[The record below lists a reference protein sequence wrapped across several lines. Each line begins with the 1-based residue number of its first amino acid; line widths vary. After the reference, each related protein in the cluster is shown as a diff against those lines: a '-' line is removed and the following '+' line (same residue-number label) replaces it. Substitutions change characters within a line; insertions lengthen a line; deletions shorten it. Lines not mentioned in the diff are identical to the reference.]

1 MSSSSEARVIRDAG
15 RVTELATPE
24 LRTGS
29 WTRFGGSAVL
39 GDSVT
44 ELTLSALAETT
55 RAAARSQGYAVGW
68 AEGRRAAAD
77 QAAATAATAA
87 EARAVED
94 ARREAEHRAAVAAL
108 EAAAHQVRASLA
120 GHVAR
125 VDETATD
132 LAFALTE
139 QLVAHEVRT
148 GSAGDVVR
156 RVLDVLPPDPTVTV
170 RLHPSTLSEATPEL
184 TGVTLVADPTLDRGD
199 AVVETDTAAVDLR
212 LGTALARIR
221 EALA

>member
-156 RVLDVLPPDPTVTV
+156 RVLDVLPPDPTVAV